1 MKRPTHRNR
10 PHRAR
15 ERGAVIFIVVMVMT
29 LLAAI
34 GVFSIRSASM
44 VDMATGYARQSA
56 QTQGLGLY
64 GVPLA
69 ANELGDGRAQSIS
82 RIMDQR
88 VEQCP
93 SNGTV
98 TNLPCKKVFSSEL
111 EQQVQS
117 VAPSGVS
124 MLEPQLPNHEGS
136 LGPRHGISGETRG
149 IEGNLMVEFFEQFQS
164 PPPPGQD
171 TRFGAREFT
180 LNVWSQVRPVLNVA
194 STDWCSAD
202 AASTSATVQAIR
214 TYITVPGIQ

>member
-1 MKRPTHRNR
+1 MRPLIHSSQIRRTG
-10 PHRAR
+10 
-15 ERGAVIFIVVMVMT
+15 ERGAVIFIVVMVTT

-34 GVFSIRSASM
+34 GVFAIRSASM

-64 GVPLA
+64 GVQLA

-82 RIMDQR
+82 QIMDQR
-88 VEQCP
+88 AEQCP
-93 SNGTV
+93 TNGAV
-98 TNLPCKKVFSSEL
+98 ANLPCKKIFSSEL

-117 VAPSGVS
+117 VAPTGVS
-124 MLEPQLPNHEGS
+124 MLEPQLPNREGS

-149 IEGNLMVEFFEQFQS
+149 VEGNLMVEFFEQYQS
-164 PPPPGQD
+164 APPPGQD

-202 AASTSATVQAIR
+202 AASTSATVQEIR